1 MKTTNGRAI
10 LKLLFSPTFIYLAV
24 WGFILFLYSL
34 KIVTF
39 PDLSKGF
46 YIVMFMNV
54 LGLILGTLQAKLF
67 TYKFSQSQIVENTT
81 AFFKQLF
88 DSKNRIYRVY
98 KLLIFISFIG
108 ILITYFKIFSQV
120 SVMQFFFQ
128 QQYIKA
134 QVARSVFGNYLSMA
148 SYIALPISACLD
160 FIYSKKLKYSIKPF
174 IFASM
179 YSLSYWGRFPLLM
192 AVIILLSSKLLF
204 IILKRQEKD
213 FLRYKKGILPKII
226 IYGIIA
232 FILVFLFMSWTIE
245 LRVSE
250 YGSGYDPYASYYSE
264 NIVTKILEPNAHLF
278 GSFRAITL
286 TYGYFVASVPTLSY
300 WAGMESEYALG
311 QASFPYIFRI
321 LDKLGT
327 INGSLIVGDRVIG
340 RGMQLPSFV
349 GYLYIDFGWIGVLVL
364 SYLLGLIA
372 TLLFERFLNKPK
384 ISNLFFLTLI
394 YALIVFSPMTN
405 IISQTMF
412 VIILFGYFLISFYL
426 KRKIQYKA
434 NDSRALS

>member
-10 LKLLFSPTFIYLAV
+10 SKLLFSPTFIYLAI

-54 LGLILGTLQAKLF
+54 LGLMLGTLQAKLF
-67 TYKFSQSQIVENTT
+67 TYKISRSQIVENTT
-81 AFFKQLF
+81 TFFKQLF
-88 DSKNRIYRVY
+88 DAKNKIYRVY

-108 ILITYFKIFSQV
+108 VLATYLKVFSQV

-128 QQYIKA
+128 QQYVKA
-134 QVARSVFGNYLSMA
+134 QVARSVLGTYLSMA

-160 FIYSKKLKYSIKPF
+160 FIYTKKLKYSIMPF

-204 IILKRQEKD
+204 IILKRQEID
-213 FLRYKKGILPKII
+213 FLRYKKGTLPKII

-300 WAGMESEYALG
+300 WAGMESEYGMG
-311 QASFPYIFRI
+311 QASIPYVYRVF
-321 LDKLGT
+321 DKIGFIDNPVLMG
-327 INGSLIVGDRVIG
+327 NRVVG
-340 RGMQLPSFV
+340 RGLQLPSLV
-349 GYLYIDFGWIGVLVL
+349 GYLYIDFGFIGVLVL
-364 SYLLGLIA
+364 SYLLGLIGTYTYDNFLVKP
-372 TLLFERFLNKPK
+372 TLPR
-384 ISNLFFLTLI
+384 IMYLTLI
-394 YALIVFSPMTN
+394 YMIIFFSPITN
-405 IISQTMF
+405 VIAQTMF
-412 VIILFGYFLISFYL
+412 VIILFGYVLVGFSL
-426 KRKIQYKA
+426 KRKIKYRE
-434 NDSRALS
+434 NDSRSLS